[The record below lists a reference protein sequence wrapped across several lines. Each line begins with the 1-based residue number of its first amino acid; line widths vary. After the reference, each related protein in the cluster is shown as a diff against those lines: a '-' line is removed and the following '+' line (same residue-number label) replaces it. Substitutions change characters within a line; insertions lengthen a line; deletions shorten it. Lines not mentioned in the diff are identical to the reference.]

1 MAALDD
7 LRIDIRQLLTEHFRP
22 DATVRSW
29 WAALADAGL
38 TAPNWPKPF
47 GRGLSSE
54 ASRIV
59 TEELVKAGAI
69 APPQGGVG
77 MRMAGPTLL
86 AHGTEEQKETYLWP
100 LLRGE
105 ESWCQLFSE
114 PGAGSDL
121 PILSTKALLDGD
133 EFVISGQKVWNS
145 AADLA
150 SRGMLL
156 ARTNADVPKRE
167 GITFFLLDMDQPGV
181 EVRPLRQMNGE
192 ASFCEVFMTE
202 VRATHAEILGEID
215 AGWTVARTLVSV
227 ERGATSERAARG
239 LIFLASGAI
248 AGNLDRTVG
257 EVLGTQEQG
266 GTRFSGS
273 AIPSRAMFQL
283 AREAGPLSPTQRDGL
298 VRYWVLTEVH
308 KLNLQRARQQ
318 TGGTGAEGS
327 IGKLMLGKICNASRD
342 LSFSLLGPA
351 ATLAGDSA
359 PYGGEIQTV
368 GLSSPGVTIGAGTDE
383 IQRNTMAERILGLPR
398 EEDPSANIPFKETT
412 SAH

>member
-167 GITFFLLDMDQPGV
+167 GITLGGL
-181 EVRPLRQMNGE
+181 
-192 ASFCEVFMTE
+192 CFMAPRCSRSPPD
-202 VRATHAEILGEID
+202 V
-215 AGWTVARTLVSV
+215 
-227 ERGATSERAARG
+227 
-239 LIFLASGAI
+239 
-248 AGNLDRTVG
+248 
-257 EVLGTQEQG
+257 
-266 GTRFSGS
+266 GS
-273 AIPSRAMFQL
+273 AAHHLSLFFVLIVLLWNLNWRV
-283 AREAGPLSPTQRDGL
+283 AGTALDGL
-298 VRYWVLTEVH
+298 R
-308 KLNLQRARQQ
+308 R
-318 TGGTGAEGS
+318 
-327 IGKLMLGKICNASRD
+327 
-342 LSFSLLGPA
+342 SLLVAQDRRCQDPPMAPRTAPRSFLHGHWRVPAQQPRPPGPA
-351 ATLAGDSA
+351 
-359 PYGGEIQTV
+359 
-368 GLSSPGVTIGAGTDE
+368 
-383 IQRNTMAERILGLPR
+383 
-398 EEDPSANIPFKETT
+398 
-412 SAH
+412 

>member
-7 LRIDIRQLLTEHFRP
+7 LRNDVRQLLTEHFRP

-121 PILSTKALLDGD
+121 AALSTRAVRDGD
-133 EFVISGQKVWNS
+133 AFIVNGQKVWNTQ
-145 AADLA
+145 AQFADWGILVT
-150 SRGMLL
+150 
-156 ARTNADVPKRE
+156 RTDPDAPKHK
-167 GITFFLLDMDQPGV
+167 GVTFFLVDMSTPGI
-181 EVRPLRQMNGE
+181 EVRPLVQSTGQAHFN
-192 ASFCEVFMTE
+192 EVFFNDVIIPVE
-202 VRATHAEILGEID
+202 NVVGEINEGWAVTRTVLSSE
-215 AGWTVARTLVSV
+215 AGRI
-227 ERGATSERAARG
+227 G
-239 LIFLASGAI
+239 SGA
-248 AGNLDRTVG
+248 GGSNG
-257 EVLGTQEQG
+257 FEGVLGLARKYGRTEDPEIRLRLADSYARERMLQLLGLRMQSFILNGRGNPPDPSVMKNFMVQAAEKRYDLALEIEGADGMLDKADAPQNGFWQSVHMGQFGSRIGG
-266 GTRFSGS
+266 GT
-273 AIPSRAMFQL
+273 
-283 AREAGPLSPTQRDGL
+283 
-298 VRYWVLTEVH
+298 TEVH
-308 KLNLQRARQQ
+308 
-318 TGGTGAEGS
+318 
-327 IGKLMLGKICNASRD
+327 
-342 LSFSLLGPA
+342 
-351 ATLAGDSA
+351 
-359 PYGGEIQTV
+359 
-368 GLSSPGVTIGAGTDE
+368 
-383 IQRNTMAERILGLPR
+383 RNMIAERALGLPR
-398 EEDPSANIPFKETT
+398 DVSPDKDLPWKEILK
-412 SAH
+412 A